1 MLCLVVGLFAL
12 ILAGCQNTSRATV
25 DEQFMSSLSTALEAR
40 WALSTNTEN
49 QKFINGSTE
58 HREYYTKLVDAELS
72 ELSQYKDKEFEKM
85 RHFRHWP

>member
-1 MLCLVVGLFAL
+1 MKKNLMLCLVVGLFAL
-12 ILAGCQNTSRATV
+12 ILAGCQNTSRETV

-58 HREYYTKLVDAELS
+58 HRELYTKLVDAELS
-72 ELSQYKDKEFEKM
+72 ELSQYKDKEFETFK
-85 RHFRHWP
+85 